1 MSAWFPFHSSIFA
14 WVRERADH
22 AESYQALLPKIIN
35 WLANDAPEYWRWG
48 WLWLA
53 KAQAGDFKDLLAGA
67 TRDWVVESL
76 AKGWPD
82 QQIVNIL
89 AAAEAKTFEDGDLP
103 RTVSLR
109 SLKTRVSNA
118 REFQS
123 RDFAAYRATALAVSD
138 NRQQTLNLLDDIH
151 DLTDSEV
158 TELARLGPNE
168 MSSQI
173 LPACLN
179 ELARR
184 VNAWIVLRHRPEQE
198 FTKLS
203 DQLLSVSA
211 LMDKE
216 TVRRTLNYARGFRKP
231 EPHVSRLIR
240 LLDDA
245 QNIEGLQLVRKTLS
259 GAKWKDHRRL
269 IHDALIRAGSF
280 KGADVRELVPLG
292 KESLSAFAACWFPL
306 ARSRRK
312 ARSAYPSGAQRPH
325 PRAVFTR

>member
-1 MSAWFPFHSSIFA
+1 M
-14 WVRERADH
+14 
-22 AESYQALLPKIIN
+22 
-35 WLANDAPEYWRWG
+35 
-48 WLWLA
+48 
-53 KAQAGDFKDLLAGA
+53 LAGA
-67 TRDWVVESL
+67 TRDWVVESF

-82 QQIVNIL
+82 QQIENIL
-89 AAAEAKTFEDGDLP
+89 AAAEAKTFEDGDCP

-158 TELARLGPNE
+158 TELARLGPSE

-184 VNAWIVLRHRPEQE
+184 VNAWIALRHRPEQE

-211 LMDKE
+211 LMD
-216 TVRRTLNYARGFRKP
+216 RRQCGAR
-231 EPHVSRLIR
+231 
-240 LLDDA
+240 
-245 QNIEGLQLVRKTLS
+245 
-259 GAKWKDHRRL
+259 
-269 IHDALIRAGSF
+269 
-280 KGADVRELVPLG
+280 
-292 KESLSAFAACWFPL
+292 
-306 ARSRRK
+306 
-312 ARSAYPSGAQRPH
+312 
-325 PRAVFTR
+325 